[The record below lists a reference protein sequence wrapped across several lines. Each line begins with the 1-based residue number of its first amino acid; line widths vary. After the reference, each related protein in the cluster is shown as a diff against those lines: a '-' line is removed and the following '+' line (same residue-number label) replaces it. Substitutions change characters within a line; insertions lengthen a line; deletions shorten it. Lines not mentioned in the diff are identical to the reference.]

1 MQAAACSLAHV
12 AILALR
18 WAFLFCF
25 CFSAHDGLAAEIM
38 QAKPLAVSQSQ
49 AKIEVHSA
57 LIFALKGASEEWID
71 LANLDAY
78 FRDVFSRL
86 PSEVTV
92 YPSENY
98 CYFADLIQG
107 REIWGNIRLPA
118 GDRDRGI
125 LSFAYEEQ
133 LDSLTGNAS
142 PITGAKYLTQADGIN
157 IRGIDPYTYSV
168 DVDGRTVTF
177 HLHKLLQEVPRL
189 FSLRTNEVFIE
200 RTFDESGLQFFL
212 LFNTRRNYFFWVLN
226 EEEAVPEVLDK
237 IGDDILIGS
246 HTGFVFWRDA
256 KQNGRKVLCMVS
268 KKSVLRND
276 PFDGPFD
283 QLADNDVRTA
293 KIGEWMER
301 AFPRLKGRIDEYGYY
316 KNAQQPS
323 RVALT
328 CYGMYDRAAEVNAF
342 ILMAKECSDPYECI
356 SKSGVMGLLEPSE

>member
-1 MQAAACSLAHV
+1 MQATGSLAHV
-12 AILALR
+12 VVVLAAK
-18 WAFLFCF
+18 WAFPFCF
-25 CFSAHDGLAAEIM
+25 CLSASHCLAAEIV
-38 QAKPLAVSQSQ
+38 QAKPLEASQSTG
-49 AKIEVHSA
+49 KIEVHSS
-57 LIFALKGASEEWID
+57 LTLALKETSDEWID
-71 LANLDAY
+71 LANLDGY
-78 FRDVFSRL
+78 FRHVFSRL
-86 PSEVTV
+86 PSVVTV

-98 CYFADLIQG
+98 CYFVDRIQG

-133 LDSLTGNAS
+133 LDSPEGNAS
-142 PITGAKYLTQADGIN
+142 PITGAKYLTQADGIT
-157 IRGIDPYTYSV
+157 IQRIDPYTYSV
-168 DVDGRTVTF
+168 DVNGRAVTF
-177 HLHKLLQEVPRL
+177 HLHKLFQEVPKL

-212 LFNTRRNYFFWVLN
+212 LFDTRRNYFLWVLN
-226 EEEAVPEVLDK
+226 EEETVPDVLEK
-237 IGDDILIGS
+237 ISDDILIGS
-246 HTGFVFWRDA
+246 HTGFVFWSDA
-256 KQNGRKVLCMVS
+256 KQNGRKVLSMVS

-316 KNAQQPS
+316 KNTKQPS

-342 ILMAKECSDPYECI
+342 VLKVKECSDPYECI
-356 SKSGVMGLLEPSE
+356 SKSGVMELLGPRE